1 MINKN
6 STDYRVSDFQ
16 TGVQASP
23 VCLTIYMR
31 GLNGRHTDRTLRM
44 MVPTIGYPI
53 GLFVLIA
60 CAGQGVVKATARHF
74 TRHGTGSGTALA
86 GVRYSP

>member
-1 MINKN
+1 MK
-6 STDYRVSDFQ
+6 
-16 TGVQASP
+16 
-23 VCLTIYMR
+23 

-60 CAGQGVVKATARHF
+60 CAGWGVVKAMACHF
-74 TRHGTGSGTALA
+74 VRHGIGSGMALA
-86 GVRYSP
+86 GVRYGL